1 MRSIRGAPLM
11 IKTKQGTNVAWL
23 VPVAV
28 LVAIGRLIGDLAGF
42 YTVAALVTFGAVYAV
57 VT

>member
-1 MRSIRGAPLM
+1 
-11 IKTKQGTNVAWL
+11 
-23 VPVAV
+23 V